1 MRVFLSYASEDRNQ
15 AEAIY
20 LSLRG
25 QGHTVFFDRTDLPPG
40 EEYDARIRR
49 GIERSKLLVFLVS
62 PYSLDAGSYTL
73 TELDIA
79 QKTWAHPTGRVLP
92 VVLRQTPLDLIP
104 PYLKSVTL
112 LETEGNVVAT
122 VADAVHRIALERR
135 RAMLRTVAKGVGIAG
150 VVCAGAYFYFA
161 YRQPSPETIGKD
173 GAPAVVVPAGNFTMG
188 DDEESPLRDIYLDAF
203 YIDKYEVT
211 VSRYAKFLKTTGG
224 VRAPEGWAEATR
236 DGANDLPVV
245 GVDWYDADAYCKWAG
260 KRLPTDSEWEK
271 AARGMDGRRFP
282 WGDDEPTSTRANFG
296 KSSERNAYDGGL
308 APAGGRESGS
318 SPYGARDLA
327 GNASEWV
334 ADWFAESFLR
344 GDVRNPKGPESGT
357 AKVIRGGGWYD
368 PPDRLNSTRRMH
380 ANPGHRDDDLG
391 FRCAKDFNR

>member
-25 QGHTVFFDRTDLPPG
+25 QGHTVFFDRADLPPG

-49 GIERSKLLVFLVS
+49 GIEKSQLLVFLIS

-79 QKTWAHPTGRVLP
+79 QKTWEHPTGKVLP
-92 VVLRQTPLDLIP
+92 VVVRPTPLDRIP

-122 VADAVHRIALERR
+122 VADSVHRIALERR
-135 RAMLRTVAKGVGIAG
+135 RAILRTVAKGLAIAG
-150 VVCAGAYFYFA
+150 IVCAGAYFYWA
-161 YRQPSPETIGKD
+161 HRQPSRETTGKD

-188 DDEESPLRDIYLDAF
+188 DDEESPLREIYLDAF

-224 VRAPEGWAEATR
+224 VRPPEGWEEATL
-236 DGANDLPVV
+236 DGAKDLPVV

-260 KRLPTDSEWEK
+260 KRLPTEAEWEK
-271 AARGMDGRRFP
+271 AARGTDGRMYP
-282 WGDDEPTSTRANFG
+282 WGNDEPTSLRANFG
-296 KSSERNAYDGGL
+296 KSSENPYKGGL
-308 APAGGRESGS
+308 APVGGREAGS
-318 SPYGARDLA
+318 SPYGAQDLA
-327 GNASEWV
+327 GNVAEWV
-334 ADWFAESFLR
+334 ADWFAEGFPR
-344 GDVRNPKGPESGT
+344 GDDRNPKGPEGGKG
-357 AKVIRGGGWYD
+357 KVIRGGGWYD
-368 PPDRLNSTRRMH
+368 PPDRLKSSRRMQ
-380 ANPGHRDDDLG
+380 ASPGNLVADVG
-391 FRCAKDFNR
+391 FRCAKDFRR